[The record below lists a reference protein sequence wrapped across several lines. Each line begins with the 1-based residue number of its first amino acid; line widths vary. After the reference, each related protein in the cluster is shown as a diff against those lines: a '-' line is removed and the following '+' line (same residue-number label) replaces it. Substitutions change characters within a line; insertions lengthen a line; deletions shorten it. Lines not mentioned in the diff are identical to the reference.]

1 MGGGVPV
8 LIEPNFVGRWLV
20 QLLQMLG
27 AHDDDGTLL
36 VRLRGPFHG
45 LSSRRRFL
53 SRASSVWSST
63 S

>member
-1 MGGGVPV
+1 MPV

-36 VRLRGPFHG
+36 VRLRGPPFHG

-53 SRASSVWSST
+53 AFT
-63 S
+63 SQQCLELY